1 MSGGAVDADYVI
13 GTVYQTASY
22 LGNTTVPFVE
32 KGWNHMTDTYS
43 EFTIETLFSIILHE
57 VSPLMK
63 PGGRCRRLYTEILHF
78 CAM

>member
-1 MSGGAVDADYVI
+1 MSGGAVDADYVL

-43 EFTIETLFSIILHE
+43 EFTIETFFSVILHE
-57 VSPLMK
+57 VCSCMPL
-63 PGGRCRRLYTEILHF
+63 LN
-78 CAM
+78 